1 MIEEF
6 LKWFEE
12 HQEVLRENIPNFII
26 GAVALIV
33 LIWLIWY
40 FKSKR
45 RRRHFRFHWH
55 HFTYVIGLRKIM
67 SRRYVGKV
75 HVHENFDPLVDFLPH
90 RHIIFNEETLED
102 PNLIRKQVLFKLYKI
117 ADKLPEGINL
127 KIYKTFRSRIKMS
140 ESFEEVIAQV
150 VAENPGIGRH
160 EAMKIAKYK
169 TDDPKGSTGGHETGG
184 AVDVALCNDKGE
196 DLDYGTRFHEY
207 NDSTFTY
214 SSHITKEQR
223 NNRKQLVKLMKRQGF
238 INFPGEWWHFS
249 YGDRMWAAYKGK
261 RNGGIYGS
269 AEIDMGQGKYGFTI
283 PVNRTKFEKRR

>member
-1 MIEEF
+1 MIDEI
-6 LKWFEE
+6 LKWYET
-12 HQEVLRENIPNFII
+12 HREVLIANIPNFII
-26 GAVALIV
+26 AAIALIL
-33 LIWLIWY
+33 LIWAIWY

-102 PNLIRKQVLFKLYKI
+102 PNLIRKQVLFKLYHI
-117 ADKLPEGINL
+117 ADKLPEGVNL

-140 ESFEEVIAQV
+140 EGFESV
-150 VAENPGIGRH
+150 VTEIQNENPEIGRH
-160 EAMKIAKYK
+160 EAMKLAKFK
-169 TDDPKGSTGGHETGG
+169 TDDPKGSMGGHETGG
-184 AVDVALCNDKGE
+184 AVDVALCDDNGVDFN
-196 DLDYGTRFHEY
+196 YGTRFHEY

-223 NNRKQLVKLMKRQGF
+223 KNRKQLVKIMKKQGF
-238 INFPGEWWHFS
+238 VNFPGEWWHFS

-261 RNGGIYGS
+261 RDGGIYGS
-269 AEIDMGQGKYGFTI
+269 AETDMGQGKYGFTI
-283 PVNRTKFEKRR
+283 PVTRTKFEKRR